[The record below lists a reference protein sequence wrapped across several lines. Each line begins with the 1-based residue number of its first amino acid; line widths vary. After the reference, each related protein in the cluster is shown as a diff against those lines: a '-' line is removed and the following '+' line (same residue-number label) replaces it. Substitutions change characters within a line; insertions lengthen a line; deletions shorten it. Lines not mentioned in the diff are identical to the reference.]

1 MAYGYHGDSN
11 GGGFI
16 VAIVIALMLGGWGI
30 GAAKCSGAD
39 HHSAEKEFKS
49 WAKSLGLEYK
59 GEVCNNHDSDGDGY
73 VSCNYTMPDGS
84 VHTVECAG
92 SFNMQHGCRA
102 PKPVLRSET
111 TVINSSSSS
120 SRRR

>member
-1 MAYGYHGDSN
+1 MYSGNYDSGN
-11 GGGFI
+11 GGIFI
-16 VAIVIALMLGGWGI
+16 VAIIVLILGGWGI
-30 GAAKCSGAD
+30 SAAKCGGAD
-39 HHSAEKEFKS
+39 HHSAEKEFKV
-49 WAKSLGLEYK
+49 WAKGLGLDYK

-73 VSCNYTMPDGS
+73 VSCTYSLPDGS

>member
-1 MAYGYHGDSN
+1 MHDNDGLPVWIIIII
-11 GGGFI
+11 F
-16 VAIVIALMLGGWGI
+16 AICGLVGW
-30 GAAKCSGAD
+30 AKCGGAD
-39 HHSAEKEFKS
+39 HHSAEKEFKV
-49 WAKSLGLEYK
+49 WAKGLGLDYK

-73 VSCNYTMPDGS
+73 VSCTYSLPDGS

>member
-1 MAYGYHGDSN
+1 MYRGNYSGN
-11 GGGFI
+11 GGIFI
-16 VAIVIALMLGGWGI
+16 VAIIAILLGGWWI
-30 GAAKCSGAD
+30 SAAKCVAD